1 MEDTN
6 PARNRSNQRSI
17 LAVTNR
23 AHAAET
29 CAPRRTAVSLRITA
43 SAAPVA
49 SVVIGALCLAFPTV
63 VRAQVV
69 DAPTPAPTSA
79 SAEQATPSVLS
90 KSFSTPAPTLRLDI
104 PHSYNPL
111 DAYRPSTV
119 PQPNLANSPRID
131 SLIHNGVLE
140 ISLSDAI
147 ELALENNLDLAIA
160 RYNIPIAR
168 ADVLRTQAGGSFR
181 GVNTGVVQN
190 TPGGGV
196 GGFGSGSSGAGAGG
210 TTGGAGGAGTGASG
224 LVQSTLGT
232 GTAVSSYDPT
242 ISGTLSYNNLTQ
254 PLSNIEIYGVQSL
267 HTDTI
272 TGDVSYSQ
280 AFATGTS
287 FSATFNN
294 DRITSNS
301 IYTYLL
307 PELDSSLQVTVQQ
320 QLLAGFGLGPNLRYL
335 RIARNNQKISDQ
347 AFQLQ
352 VVTTVT
358 QIANMYWDLV
368 AAYEDEQVKSRSLDF
383 ANKTLSDGRKQLQL
397 QAIPEMDVLKDE
409 AEVANREQDL
419 TIARTTL
426 QFQELL
432 IKNAL
437 TKNLDDPILEAMPVR
452 PVHVQTDDVLAT
464 PPAETED
471 IIAEAL
477 GHRIELSESSIDLQN
492 REISRKAANNALLPS
507 LTAIAS
513 YGGIGLAGLANP
525 AAHITSTA
533 PMTYGDAV
541 TNAFNNTSPDYYVG
555 LQLNVP
561 LRNRIAKSDQYR
573 SELEARQA
581 ELRLQQLK
589 KQIRIE
595 VRNAQYALEQS
606 EARVIS
612 AGKARDLAQKTF
624 DITAKEQELGAGS
637 AYQTLESRRDLAAA
651 ESALLAARTAYE
663 KARIELDRSV
673 GRTLETNQISI
684 ESARTGVQSA
694 ALQTP

>member
-1 MEDTN
+1 M
-6 PARNRSNQRSI
+6 AASI
-17 LAVTNR
+17 AV
-23 AHAAET
+23 
-29 CAPRRTAVSLRITA
+29 
-43 SAAPVA
+43 
-49 SVVIGALCLAFPTV
+49 GALCLAFPTG

-69 DAPTPAPTSA
+69 DAPTPAPQAAPSA
-79 SAEQATPSVLS
+79 LS
-90 KSFSTPAPTLRLDI
+90 KSFTAPAPTLRLDI
-104 PHSYNPL
+104 PHSYNPI
-111 DAYRPSTV
+111 DAYRPAMV

-140 ISLSDAI
+140 ISLGDAI

-168 ADVLRTQAGGSFR
+168 ADVLRTQAGGIFR

-196 GGFGSGSSGAGAGG
+196 GGFGSGGSGAGAGG

-232 GTAVSSYDPT
+232 GTTVSSYDPT

-254 PLSNIEIYGVQSL
+254 PLSNISIYGVQSL

-272 TGDVSYSQ
+272 LGNVSYAQ
-280 AFATGTS
+280 AFPTGTS
-287 FSATFNN
+287 LSASFNN

-307 PELDSSLQVTVQQ
+307 PELDSSLQITLQQ

-383 ANKTLSDGRKQLQL
+383 ANKTLADGRKQLQL

-452 PVHVQTDDVLAT
+452 PIHIPTDEVLAT
-464 PPAETED
+464 PPTETQD

-507 LTAIAS
+507 LSAIAS

-525 AAHITSTA
+525 AAHVTSMA
-533 PMTYGDAV
+533 PTSYADAV

-624 DITAKEQELGAGS
+624 DITAKEQQLGAGS

-651 ESALLAARTAYE
+651 ESTLLAARTAYE

-673 GRTLETNQISI
+673 GRTLDTNSISI

-694 ALQTP
+694 ALHTP